1 MRTLVTLGSLVL
13 VASAASATV
22 DPPPGFRSLF
32 NGRDLSGWQ
41 GLAGDPPAVAAMGDD
56 ERARAQAAADEAAR
70 ERWTVRDG
78 VLHFDKGW
86 TSLRTVEEFGDFE
99 LRLEWRI
106 EPGGDSGVYIRG
118 CPQVQIWDNPIGS
131 GGLYNN
137 QVGPSR
143 PITVADRPPGEW
155 NEFRIIVL
163 GGRVTVFLNGSLV
176 VNDTVL
182 ENYWDRTKPLPARG
196 PIELQAH
203 DTPLWFR
210 NVWVR
215 ELDTTPDEPG
225 RMDWWREARFGMFIH
240 WGLYAIPA
248 GVWEGREVPGIGEWI
263 MHYAQISPEDYE
275 PLAARFNPV
284 QFDAREWARLA
295 REAGMR
301 YLVITSKHH
310 DGFCLFDSAYTEYD
324 IMDATPFRRDIMREL
339 ADACRAEGVRIGWYH
354 SIMDWHHPDAGG
366 DRFPAYAEVLRKQV
380 VELLANYGP
389 IDVMW
394 FDGEWIP
401 EWTVE
406 HGVELERLCR
416 AVSPGVI
423 VNNRVGKRGA
433 GMGDMSRTVGDFAT
447 PEQTVPATG
456 LPGLDW
462 ESCITMNDTWGF
474 KANDHNWKSADD
486 LIRMVV
492 DVASKGGNLLLNVGP
507 TAEGLIP
514 QPSVERLLAIGE
526 WLGRNGEAVYGT
538 RAGPFRRLPWGRCT
552 RRGETL
558 YLHVFDWPEDGRLVV
573 PGLRNRVG
581 RAWLL
586 ADPQGRAL
594 TVERDGEGVVVHVP
608 SGPSSQPVTVIA
620 LTVEGEPDVA
630 TVPIRQGAEGVLT
643 LHARDGTIDGVHA
656 QYEVGHGKDNI
667 GFWTDPA
674 DSVWWEAEVPGG
686 RYTVEVEYARD
697 AGSGGA
703 FVVEVGDRRADGR
716 AVPTG
721 SWTTFATLDL
731 GPIAVGGEGIRHIR
745 VRPVRIDGLAL
756 MNLQAVRLRPT
767 DE

>member
-1 MRTLVTLGSLVL
+1 MRTLIALISLVAL
-13 VASAASATV
+13 ASVASATV
-22 DPPPGFRSLF
+22 SPPPGFRSLF

-41 GLAGDPPAVAAMGDD
+41 GLAGDPPAVAAMSDD
-56 ERARAQAAADEAAR
+56 KHAEAQAAANEAAR
-70 ERWTVRDG
+70 THWTVRDG

-86 TSLRTVEEFGDFE
+86 TSLQTVESFGDFE

-106 EPGGDSGVYIRG
+106 EPGGDSGIYIRG

-137 QVGPSR
+137 QREPSG

-163 GGRVTVFLNGSLV
+163 GDRVTVFLNGVLV
-176 VNDTVL
+176 VNDTTL
-182 ENYWDRTKPLPARG
+182 ENYWDRTKPVPASG
-196 PIELQAH
+196 PVELQAH
-203 DTPLWFR
+203 DTPLQFR

-215 ELDTTPDEPG
+215 ELDTTPHEPG

-248 GVWEGREVPGIGEWI
+248 GVWNGREVPGVGEWI
-263 MHYAQISPEDYE
+263 MYHGQISPKDYE

-284 QFDAREWARLA
+284 KFDAREWARLA

-324 IMDATPFRRDIMREL
+324 VIDATPFKRDIMREL
-339 ADACRAEGVRIGWYH
+339 ADACRAEGIRVGWYH
-354 SIMDWHHPDAGG
+354 SIMDWHHQDAGG
-366 DRFPAYAEVLRKQV
+366 ERFPAYADVLRKQV

-416 AVSPGVI
+416 AVSPSVI

-433 GMGDMSRTVGDFAT
+433 GMGDMTRTVGDFAT

-474 KANDHNWKSADD
+474 KTSDQNWKSAEE
-486 LIRMVV
+486 LLRMVV
-492 DVASKGGNLLLNVGP
+492 DIASKGGNLLLNVGP

-514 QPSVERLLAIGE
+514 QPSVDRLHAVGA
-526 WLGRNGEAVYGT
+526 WLDRNGEAIYGT
-538 RAGPFRRLPWGRCT
+538 QASPFRRLPWGRCT

-558 YLHVFDWPEDGRLVV
+558 YLHVFDWPGDGRLVID
-573 PGLRNRVG
+573 GLRNRAG
-581 RAWLL
+581 AAWFH
-586 ADPQGRAL
+586 ADSRRRPL
-594 TVERDGEGVVVHVP
+594 PVERDGERVVIHLPMEP
-608 SGPSSQPVTVIA
+608 SDQPVTVVVLQI
-620 LTVEGEPDVA
+620 EGEPDVA
-630 TVPIRQGAEGVLT
+630 IAPVRPGPDGVLV
-643 LHARDGTIDGVHA
+643 LHARDATVEGVHA

-674 DSVWWEAEVPGG
+674 DEVVWDTEVPSG
-686 RYTVEVEYARD
+686 RYSVEVEFACD

-703 FVVEVGDRRADGR
+703 FVVQVGESRADGR
-716 AVPTG
+716 IVPTG
-721 SWTTFATLDL
+721 SWTKFAILDL
-731 GPIAVGGEGIRHIR
+731 GPIGVEQAGVHQVR

-756 MNLQAVRLRPT
+756 MNLRAVRLRPA
-767 DE
+767 D

>member
-1 MRTLVTLGSLVL
+1 MRTLIALISLVAL
-13 VASAASATV
+13 ASVASATV
-22 DPPPGFRSLF
+22 SPPPGFRSLF

-41 GLAGDPPAVAAMGDD
+41 GLAGDPPAVAAMSDD
-56 ERARAQAAADEAAR
+56 KHAEAQAAANEAAR
-70 ERWTVRDG
+70 THWTVRDG

-86 TSLRTVEEFGDFE
+86 TSLQTVESFGDFE

-106 EPGGDSGVYIRG
+106 ETGGDSGIYIRG

-137 QVGPSR
+137 QRGPSG

-163 GGRVTVFLNGSLV
+163 GDRVTVFLNGVLV
-176 VNDTVL
+176 VNDTTL
-182 ENYWDRTKPLPARG
+182 ENYWDRTKPVPASG
-196 PIELQAH
+196 PVELQAH
-203 DTPLWFR
+203 DTPLQFR

-215 ELDTTPDEPG
+215 ELDTTPHEPG

-248 GVWEGREVPGIGEWI
+248 GVWNGREVPGVGEWI
-263 MHYAQISPEDYE
+263 MYHGQISPKDYE

-284 QFDAREWARLA
+284 KFDAREWARLA

-324 IMDATPFRRDIMREL
+324 VIDATPFKRDIMREL
-339 ADACRAEGVRIGWYH
+339 ADACRAEGIRVGWYH
-354 SIMDWHHPDAGG
+354 SIMDWHHQDAGG
-366 DRFPAYAEVLRKQV
+366 ERFPAYADVLRKQV

-416 AVSPGVI
+416 AVSPSVI

-433 GMGDMSRTVGDFAT
+433 GMGDMTRTVGDFAT

-474 KANDHNWKSADD
+474 KTSDQNWKSAEE
-486 LIRMVV
+486 LLRMVV
-492 DVASKGGNLLLNVGP
+492 DIASKGGNLLLNVGP

-514 QPSVERLLAIGE
+514 QPSVDRLHAVGA
-526 WLGRNGEAVYGT
+526 WLDRNGEAIYGT
-538 RAGPFRRLPWGRCT
+538 QASPFRRLPWGRCT

-558 YLHVFDWPEDGRLVV
+558 YLHVFDWPGDGRLVID
-573 PGLRNRVG
+573 GLRNRVG
-581 RAWLL
+581 AAWFH
-586 ADPQGRAL
+586 ADSRCRPL
-594 TVERDGEGVVVHVP
+594 PVERDGERVVIHLPVEP
-608 SGPSSQPVTVIA
+608 SDQPVTVVVLQI
-620 LTVEGEPDVA
+620 EGEPDVA
-630 TVPIRQGAEGVLT
+630 IAPVRPGPDGVLV
-643 LHARDGTIDGVHA
+643 LHARDATVEGIHA

-674 DSVWWEAEVPGG
+674 DEVVWDTEVPSG
-686 RYTVEVEYARD
+686 RYSVEVEFACD

-703 FVVEVGDRRADGR
+703 FVVQVGESRADGR
-716 AVPTG
+716 IVPTG
-721 SWTTFATLDL
+721 SWTKFAILDL
-731 GPIAVGGEGIRHIR
+731 GPVGVEQAGVHQVR

-756 MNLQAVRLRPT
+756 MNLRAVRLRPA
-767 DE
+767 D

>member
-1 MRTLVTLGSLVL
+1 MRTLITLISFVALASVT
-13 VASAASATV
+13 SATV
-22 DPPPGFRSLF
+22 SPPPGFRSLF

-41 GLAGDPPAVAAMGDD
+41 GLAGDLPAVAAMSDD
-56 ERARAQAAADEAAR
+56 KRAEAQAAANEAAQTH
-70 ERWTVRDG
+70 WTVRDG

-86 TSLRTVEEFGDFE
+86 TSLQTVESFGDFE

-106 EPGGDSGVYIRG
+106 ETGGDSGIYIRG

-137 QVGPSR
+137 QRGPSG

-163 GGRVTVFLNGSLV
+163 GDRVTVFLNGVLV
-176 VNDTVL
+176 VNDTTL
-182 ENYWDRTKPLPARG
+182 ENYWDRTKPVPASG

-203 DTPLWFR
+203 DTPLQFR

-215 ELDTTPDEPG
+215 ELDTTPHEPG

-248 GVWEGREVPGIGEWI
+248 GVWNGREVPGVGEWI
-263 MHYAQISPEDYE
+263 MYHGQISPKDYE

-284 QFDAREWARLA
+284 KFDAREWARLA

-324 IMDATPFRRDIMREL
+324 VIDATPFKRDIMREL
-339 ADACRAEGVRIGWYH
+339 ADACRAEGIRVGWYH
-354 SIMDWHHPDAGG
+354 SIMDWHHQDAGG
-366 DRFPAYAEVLRKQV
+366 ERFPAYADVLRKQV

-416 AVSPGVI
+416 AVSPSVI

-433 GMGDMSRTVGDFAT
+433 GMGDMTRTVGDFAT

-474 KANDHNWKSADD
+474 KTSDQNWKSAEE
-486 LIRMVV
+486 LLRMVV
-492 DVASKGGNLLLNVGP
+492 DIASKGGNLLLNVGP

-514 QPSVERLLAIGE
+514 QPSVDRLHAVGA
-526 WLGRNGEAVYGT
+526 WLDRNGEAIYGT
-538 RAGPFRRLPWGRCT
+538 QASPFRRLPWGRCT

-558 YLHVFDWPEDGRLVV
+558 YLHVFDWPGDGRLVID
-573 PGLRNRVG
+573 GLRNRAG
-581 RAWLL
+581 AAWFH
-586 ADPQGRAL
+586 ADSRRRPL
-594 TVERDGEGVVVHVP
+594 PVERDGERVVIHLPLEP
-608 SGPSSQPVTVIA
+608 SDQPVTVVVLQI
-620 LTVEGEPDVA
+620 EGEPDVA
-630 TVPIRQGAEGVLT
+630 IAPVRPGPDGVLV
-643 LHARDGTIDGVHA
+643 LHARDATVEGIHA

-674 DSVWWEAEVPGG
+674 DEVVWDTEVPSG
-686 RYTVEVEYARD
+686 RYSVEVEFACD

-703 FVVEVGDRRADGR
+703 FVVQVGESRADGR
-716 AVPTG
+716 IVPTG
-721 SWTTFATLDL
+721 SWTKFAILDL
-731 GPIAVGGEGIRHIR
+731 GPVGVEQAGVHQVR

-756 MNLQAVRLRPT
+756 MNLRAVRLRPA
-767 DE
+767 D

>member
-1 MRTLVTLGSLVL
+1 MRTLITLISFVALASVT
-13 VASAASATV
+13 SATV
-22 DPPPGFRSLF
+22 SPPPGFRSLF

-41 GLAGDPPAVAAMGDD
+41 GLAGDPPAVAAMSDD
-56 ERARAQAAADEAAR
+56 KHAEAQAAANEAAR
-70 ERWTVRDG
+70 THWTVRDG

-86 TSLRTVEEFGDFE
+86 TSLQTVESFGDFE

-106 EPGGDSGVYIRG
+106 ETGGDSGIYIRG

-137 QVGPSR
+137 QRGPSG

-163 GGRVTVFLNGSLV
+163 GDRVTVFLNGVLV
-176 VNDTVL
+176 VNDTTL
-182 ENYWDRTKPLPARG
+182 ENYWDRTKPVPASG

-203 DTPLWFR
+203 DTPLQFR

-215 ELDTTPDEPG
+215 ELDTTPHEPG

-248 GVWEGREVPGIGEWI
+248 GVWNGREVPGVGEWI
-263 MHYAQISPEDYE
+263 MYHGQISPKDYE

-284 QFDAREWARLA
+284 KFDAREWARLA

-324 IMDATPFRRDIMREL
+324 VIDATPFKRDIMREL
-339 ADACRAEGVRIGWYH
+339 ADACRAEGIRVGWYH
-354 SIMDWHHPDAGG
+354 SIMDWHHQDAGG
-366 DRFPAYAEVLRKQV
+366 ERFPAYADVLRKQV

-416 AVSPGVI
+416 AVSPSVI

-433 GMGDMSRTVGDFAT
+433 GMGDMTRTVGDFAT

-474 KANDHNWKSADD
+474 KTSDQNWKSAEE
-486 LIRMVV
+486 LLRMVV
-492 DVASKGGNLLLNVGP
+492 DIASKGGNLLLNVGP

-514 QPSVERLLAIGE
+514 QPSVDRLHAVGA
-526 WLGRNGEAVYGT
+526 WLDRNGEAIYGT
-538 RAGPFRRLPWGRCT
+538 QASPFRRLPWGRCT

-558 YLHVFDWPEDGRLVV
+558 YLHVFDWPGDGRLVID
-573 PGLRNRVG
+573 GLRNRAG
-581 RAWLL
+581 AAWFH
-586 ADPQGRAL
+586 ADSRRRPL
-594 TVERDGEGVVVHVP
+594 PVERDGERVVIHLPLEP
-608 SGPSSQPVTVIA
+608 SDQPVTVVVLQI
-620 LTVEGEPDVA
+620 EGEPDVA
-630 TVPIRQGAEGVLT
+630 IAPVRPGPDGVLV
-643 LHARDGTIDGVHA
+643 LHARDATVEGIHA

-674 DSVWWEAEVPGG
+674 DEVVWDTEVPSG
-686 RYTVEVEYARD
+686 RYSVEVEFACD

-703 FVVEVGDRRADGR
+703 FVVQVGESRADGR
-716 AVPTG
+716 IVPTG
-721 SWTTFATLDL
+721 SWTKFAILDL
-731 GPIAVGGEGIRHIR
+731 GPVGVEQAGVHQVR

-756 MNLQAVRLRPT
+756 MNLRAVRLRPA
-767 DE
+767 D